1 MREGAENLLTVEEFK
16 QMGVRSGFKCS
27 GLLNVSQFPGLETF
41 QTEGAAYEKER
52 CQNVFERTCAT
63 PRVPES
69 QGELSPTEA
78 LSGMST

>member
-1 MREGAENLLTVEEFK
+1 MQWFTECVE
-16 QMGVRSGFKCS
+16 VHDA
-27 GLLNVSQFPGLETF
+27 ETF

-69 QGELSPTEA
+69 QGELSPTGA
-78 LSGMST
+78 LSRVST